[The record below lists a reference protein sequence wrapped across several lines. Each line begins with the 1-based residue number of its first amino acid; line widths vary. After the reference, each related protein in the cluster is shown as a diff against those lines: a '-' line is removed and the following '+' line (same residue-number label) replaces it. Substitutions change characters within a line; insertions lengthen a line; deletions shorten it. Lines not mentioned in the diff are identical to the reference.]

1 MTRHL
6 RTPAA
11 MAVLALT
18 ALALATA
25 APARADEEP
34 AVDLAPVT
42 PISQTRIIDYRYYS
56 GPTGNAYRLSPDGK
70 FAVGTGGG
78 NQLLVYDASR
88 GPVNRQ
94 PRILSTDNPNF
105 YNPSIAFTPDG
116 KTLLGM
122 SNNYPDFNVHFWDI
136 ASGKSI
142 RQIDNDQQFNS
153 LAMSPDGRLLALGT
167 SQRVE
172 IWDAKTADDVR
183 TLTGPQNV
191 FYQALSFSPDGRMLA
206 GGANTSIQVW
216 EVATGRERLVVQLGS
231 PQPGANLGF
240 RAVPQNIGFSSLA
253 ISADGAILAV
263 GCNDSTV
270 RLWSLKTGQE
280 MPPLMG
286 HQGVVTSVVFTP
298 DGKRLLSMDGQSL
311 KLEWDVR
318 RLGKVMTGKL
328 RAPTDDEMAELWEGL
343 GETDAFQTF
352 RSVRWMSADPKRAVA
367 FLQSRLEPVPAGNAD
382 KIAQLVAD
390 LQNQSGATRRKA
402 MAGLREHGEAALG
415 ALLQMAQNNQGF
427 NQNVVMM
434 IQKLD
439 RIYTTGDRQR
449 AVRAVQVLEQA
460 GSDEARQL
468 LEKLAKGAAG
478 ARLTVAAKD
487 SLERLKARPT
497 TLADAAP
504 KTLWTDLS
512 SSDAIKAF
520 QAIHLLAAKAETTIP
535 LLREHVKA
543 TPRFDPK
550 RLDDLLAKID
560 SAEFPVR
567 QQAMNEL
574 EKIGE
579 GAVPILKKTLTRQIS
594 LEARKRIEQLVQKLE
609 GVNLSAAQLQQFRA
623 VEVLE
628 RIGNSD
634 ARQLLQQVADGAP
647 EARLTRDARDSLARL
662 TKRSGG

>member
-1 MTRHL
+1 MTWYL
-6 RTPAA
+6 RATAA
-11 MAVLALT
+11 MAILS
-18 ALALATA
+18 LATASA
-25 APARADEEP
+25 APARAGDEP
-34 AVDLAPVT
+34 AADLAPIT
-42 PISQTRIIDYRYYS
+42 PVAQTRLLDYRYYS
-56 GPTGNAYRLSPDGK
+56 GPTSSVYRLSPDGK
-70 FAVGTGGG
+70 FAVGTGNG
-78 NQLLVYDASR
+78 NQLLIYDADRRSL
-88 GPVNRQ
+88 NRQ
-94 PRILSTDNPNF
+94 PRMIATDNPNF
-105 YNPSIAFTPDG
+105 YNPSIAFSSDG
-116 KTLLGM
+116 KTLIGM
-122 SNNYPDFNVHFWDI
+122 SNNYPDFNIHFWDV
-136 ASGKSI
+136 ATGKSI

-153 LAMSPDGRLLALGT
+153 LAMSPDGTLLALGT

-172 IWDAKTADDVR
+172 IWDAKTSDDVR

-206 GGANTSIQVW
+206 GGANDVIQVW
-216 EVATGRERLVVQLGS
+216 EVSTGRERLVVRLGS
-231 PQPGANLGF
+231 PQPGANLVNLGF
-240 RAVPQNIGFSSLA
+240 RAMPQNAGFSSLA
-253 ISADGAILAV
+253 ISADGAILAI
-263 GCNDSTV
+263 GGNDGTI
-270 RLWSLKTGQE
+270 RLWSLKTGRE
-280 MPPLMG
+280 LPPLMG
-286 HQGVVTSVVFTP
+286 HQGVVSSVVFTP
-298 DGKRLLSMDGQSL
+298 DGKRLLSMDGQST

-318 RLGKVMTGKL
+318 RLGKVLTAKL
-328 RAPTDDEMAELWEGL
+328 RPPTDEEMAELWEGL

-367 FLQSRLEPVPAGNAD
+367 FLESRLQAVPAGNAD
-382 KIAQLVAD
+382 KIAQLVGE
-390 LQNQSGATRRKA
+390 LQNQNGAARRKA

-439 RIYTTGDRQR
+439 RVYTTGDRQR
-449 AVRAVQVLEQA
+449 AVRAVPVLEQV
-460 GSDEARQL
+460 GTDEAKQL

-487 SLERLKARPT
+487 ALERIKVRPA
-497 TLADAAP
+497 TLADADP
-504 KTLWTDLS
+504 KTLWIDLS
-512 SSDAIKAF
+512 SGD
-520 QAIHLLAAKAETTIP
+520 AAKAFRAIHQLAARADTAMP
-535 LLREHVKA
+535 MLREHVKA

-579 GAVPILKKTLTRQIS
+579 GAVPTLKKTLTGQIS

-609 GVNLSAAQLQQFRA
+609 GLNLSAAMLQQFRA

-628 RIGNSD
+628 RIGNND
-634 ARQLLQQVADGAP
+634 ARQLLQQLADGAP

-662 TKRSGG
+662 TKR